1 MFRNTSQTSQA
12 AMNMLFNAERPRF
25 DSHLRSAR
33 LLPQRATGAS
43 APLATAT
50 QQPVSWVPSFRFRWL
65 PRCACA
71 ATGRERLDSRFLSS
85 RAVRAAGRQ
94 GSRAA
99 GLSQSSRTLSP
110 ESRPRDPASI
120 RSGSSVDPVDGH
132 ETKTLDIAAPGCLLL
147 ASSLRRT
154 CSLTSGQRPSLI
166 RASSTS
172 QASFDSPV

>member
-110 ESRPRDPASI
+110 ESRPRDPAPHQLGRGAASTLWTVTRPKRWTLQPLAACFSRL
-120 RSGSSVDPVDGH
+120 RS
-132 ETKTLDIAAPGCLLL
+132 AAP
-147 ASSLRRT
+147 A
-154 CSLTSGQRPSLI
+154 P
-166 RASSTS
+166 
-172 QASFDSPV
+172 

>member
-71 ATGRERLDSRFLSS
+71 ATGRERLDSRFLKVPDQAGCRGSGAPPGAQS
-85 RAVRAAGRQ
+85 CAAGAQ
-94 GSRAA
+94 SCAA
-99 GLSQSSRTLSP
+99 GAHAASP
-110 ESRPRDPASI
+110 CHARVGD
-120 RSGSSVDPVDGH
+120 SGDH
-132 ETKTLDIAAPGCLLL
+132 
-147 ASSLRRT
+147 
-154 CSLTSGQRPSLI
+154 QRPPPPQTERTPAVPSPRCGYALLT
-166 RASSTS
+166 RACSVLTWTSISSCTG
-172 QASFDSPV
+172 